1 MSRKNDIIKA
11 ATELF
16 SQQGF
21 HATSTH
27 QVAKLAEVSEGIIFY
42 YFKTKEE
49 ILLAI
54 FEEAFDSFVLETQKR
69 MASAPNGMEALHAW
83 FKLNFE
89 AVHSR
94 TKEIL
99 LLVRDFPA
107 SLTDEHS
114 PHRERVMSRVRKLNQ
129 VLTEMIVSG
138 QKDGSVAAGDPDLT
152 ALVLR
157 SMIIG
162 STRLAMLELPRP
174 QPFAE
179 TLWSFCQRALTP
191 DPNHA

>member
-69 MASAPNGMEALHAW
+69 MASAP
-83 FKLNFE
+83 K
-89 AVHSR
+89 
-94 TKEIL
+94 
-99 LLVRDFPA
+99 
-107 SLTDEHS
+107 
-114 PHRERVMSRVRKLNQ
+114 
-129 VLTEMIVSG
+129 
-138 QKDGSVAAGDPDLT
+138 
-152 ALVLR
+152 
-157 SMIIG
+157 IG
-162 STRLAMLELPRP
+162 
-174 QPFAE
+174 
-179 TLWSFCQRALTP
+179 RA
-191 DPNHA
+191 HV